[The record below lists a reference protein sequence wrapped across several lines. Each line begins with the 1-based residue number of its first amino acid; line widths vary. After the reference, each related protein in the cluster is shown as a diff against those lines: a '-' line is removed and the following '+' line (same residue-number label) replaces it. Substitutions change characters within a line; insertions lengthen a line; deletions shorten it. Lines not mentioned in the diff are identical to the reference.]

1 MLNLSIRTIAIAIF
15 SVCVT
20 SVSAQNIFGKWRTI
34 DRQTGEKKSIVE
46 IYQKNGEVYG
56 KIIDILNPGD
66 KTALCEKCHGDEYN
80 KPVLGMVLIK
90 NMKKSGNYYKGGT
103 ILHPEHGKKFRCR
116 LMLTKDPDILQVRGY
131 VAFLYST
138 QYWER
143 VR

>member
-1 MLNLSIRTIAIAIF
+1 MLNLSIRATLIAVFIIF
-15 SVCVT
+15 T
-20 SVSAQNIFGKWRTI
+20 TTASAQNILGKWRTV

-46 IYQKNGEVYG
+46 IYRKDGEVFG
-56 KIIDILNPGD
+56 KIIDILDPKD
-66 KTALCEKCHGDEYN
+66 KVALCKKCRGDEYN
-80 KPVLGMVLIK
+80 KPVLGMILIK